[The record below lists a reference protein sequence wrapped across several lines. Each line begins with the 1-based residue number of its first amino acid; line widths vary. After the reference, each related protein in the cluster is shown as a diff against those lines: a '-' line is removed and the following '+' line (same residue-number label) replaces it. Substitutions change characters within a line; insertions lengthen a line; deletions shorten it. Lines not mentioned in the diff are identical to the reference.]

1 MEELYQKVIIRSE
14 DDLPRDTSNQ
24 YWVHFETNDMFYEM
38 AYKIRHLWEQGVV
51 DWYLQ
56 PIQPLPQP
64 REVTDEEIESHFRT
78 EHYDNKNGHHYRINK
93 DRIFGAKWMRSQ
105 MKGGAK

>member
-56 PIQPLPQP
+56 PIQPSSAYSATPTAEGGD
-64 REVTDEEIESHFRT
+64 RR
-78 EHYDNKNGHHYRINK
+78 G
-93 DRIFGAKWMRSQ
+93 DRISF
-105 MKGGAK
+105 

>member
-1 MEELYQKVIIRSE
+1 MEELFKKVYIKSE
-14 DDLPRDTSNQ
+14 DDLPRDISNQ

-56 PIQPLPQP
+56 PIQPEPLSQ
-64 REVTDEEIESHFRT
+64 RRT
-78 EHYDNKNGHHYRINK
+78 AERIMPNILTIFSKANKLHIYDFYEWFNPY
-93 DRIFGAKWMRSQ
+93 
-105 MKGGAK
+105 MKELKKYTEK